1 MYISEEQEREY
12 VSSWA
17 GAMLASRPPWLLSPD
32 PKRVERF
39 MNILYSLLNPS

>member
-12 VSSWA
+12 VSCWA
-17 GAMLASRPPWLLSPD
+17 GAMLASRPSWLRVD